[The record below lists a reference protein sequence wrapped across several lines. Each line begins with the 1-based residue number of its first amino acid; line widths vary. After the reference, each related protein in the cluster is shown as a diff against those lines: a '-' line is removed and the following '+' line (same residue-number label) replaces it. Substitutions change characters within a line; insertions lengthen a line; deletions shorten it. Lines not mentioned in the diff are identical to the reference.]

1 MADPLSMAASIAGL
15 ISLAQGAFSAAVAI
29 NSYIHDVRHE
39 HEERDEFCEKFKRI
53 IANLEGLYKRLQY
66 VETQFDPGTASR
78 SKESTFPGME
88 THGGDRLLAIAQS
101 ICDPGGD
108 YEKLEKKLTHLKSG
122 LERLA
127 QSKYE
132 RLERRLK
139 WTMKKKKLAK
149 EQEEIIQLIN
159 CMRQRVSDG
168 DSQVNY
174 DTHFQVRH
182 LSQEKHVDRT
192 FEILDWICPPSLSLR
207 DPPNPA
213 PAWTV
218 NPGSN
223 RYIERNG
230 IYRQWERDACWQ
242 LNCVLAEAVTAK
254 LRQVNDPL
262 GTPVLSIFFRS
273 RQGARQTLGNVFCSL
288 LRQILNSRRSNGII
302 EIPREIR
309 SLWIESRS
317 TGRRG
322 LSEDQAK
329 ELLRDQLAVFP
340 TKFLIIDA
348 IDEAEGCEDSI
359 DYEIKQL
366 RRQGVCILS
375 TNRWEPRVSYDAAYC
390 QECGTGP
397 LDLAWLC
404 RKCVGHFG
412 EKIWLCGECH
422 NVKGIRCSDPSHVM
436 MHPMRVNVEIQ
447 ASREDIALYVT
458 GFLNDNFS
466 GGDTGDDDDMFSGN
480 VPLLAALKQRLG
492 PDFWDSLPEKVGEAA
507 DGNFLFA
514 RLFLER
520 LRLQRNLAGA
530 VSLTQKLA
538 CGEVDDIEGQ
548 YDDMIRLCLEKNDKY
563 GAQVVRDHLAIVAT
577 AHEVLTFE
585 QLSHATAISPED
597 KVLDDFVGR
606 LCSKEIVRRDTH
618 GLLTI
623 KAVGATDSF
632 PVSFFHRSLTTYME
646 EHQSKWLPEA
656 TQMMLDSCLSYL
668 SLDVFSRP
676 FQSRDEL
683 EKTIQ
688 KHPFASYAAC
698 YWGFHAK
705 SAQPTVQNNLRV
717 LKFLHDQDRLA
728 CAMQIVSRGRPFE
741 YASWDVAGGITALHF
756 CAFYGLET
764 QCQAILTFDPVS
776 VSTGDFL
783 YRQTPLT
790 YASRNGH
797 VETARLL
804 LDAGADPNHLSKKG
818 RSPLIEAIES
828 FDIDML
834 DLMLSQADINVNVRA
849 PGRESTT
856 VLVKAAALGNDSAVE
871 KLLARADIN
880 VNKPDGW
887 GCTAIS
893 RAVQNVEMGCVSL
906 LLRHDATDLTVTD
919 IQGGRSALDWTAEV
933 SVNSLFTEDEVD
945 GVASELLADRR
956 GLKPSNAAI
965 ALAIRLGR
973 TSLLETFV
981 KGNSLDCSY
990 KDEHGRNFLHLAAS
1004 TGNDLVVQLI
1014 FQQLSR
1020 SQSFDIDS
1028 LDNYKA
1034 SALHL
1039 ACRYLSTEAHVAAVV
1054 FLLNSGADFNLED
1067 DDGLTAVAI
1076 ARSASPGLWTMHVRP
1091 VFTARKI
1098 TILATLEDS
1107 RPTLLSNL
1115 QTGNLSVVE
1124 AVLSGTS
1131 GPLHPETDMYTGY
1144 TLLYRAIELQPHDTS
1159 LLALLLPRSGHFL
1172 SAKCNLG
1179 RTCAHL
1185 AVLKGSQEA
1194 LRLLT
1199 EAGIDLDARDSW
1211 GETALQLAQSY
1222 FRDEMCVHLISKG
1235 AQLPAAHEI
1244 RPTLLHAAVACG
1256 DVRAAG
1262 RLMAAGVDTGHRD
1275 AESGMTALQLA
1286 EELLRQA
1293 RQDVIDGLIGRWDP
1307 ADMVSEGV
1315 FEARIAE
1322 SPEVVRRR
1330 KVRDFFRDA
1339 QKTDAGLRALGDHPW
1354 PREDFEKALVALQRM
1369 DPKRVLTPADWLKNP
1384 VHGGQSIQHE
1394 MVPVLPKKRL
1404 LPASHKAE
1412 AETVLHESGN
1422 SRLESASAAVSVLNL
1437 KDTVTAH
1444 AAWNM
1449 RIVGL
1454 LLAVIVGW
1462 LLGR

>member
-1 MADPLSMAASIAGL
+1 M
-15 ISLAQGAFSAAVAI
+15 
-29 NSYIHDVRHE
+29 
-39 HEERDEFCEKFKRI
+39 
-53 IANLEGLYKRLQY
+53 
-66 VETQFDPGTASR
+66 
-78 SKESTFPGME
+78 
-88 THGGDRLLAIAQS
+88 
-101 ICDPGGD
+101 
-108 YEKLEKKLTHLKSG
+108 
-122 LERLA
+122 
-127 QSKYE
+127 
-132 RLERRLK
+132 
-139 WTMKKKKLAK
+139 
-149 EQEEIIQLIN
+149 
-159 CMRQRVSDG
+159 
-168 DSQVNY
+168 
-174 DTHFQVRH
+174 
-182 LSQEKHVDRT
+182 
-192 FEILDWICPPSLSLR
+192 
-207 DPPNPA
+207 
-213 PAWTV
+213 
-218 NPGSN
+218 
-223 RYIERNG
+223 
-230 IYRQWERDACWQ
+230 
-242 LNCVLAEAVTAK
+242 
-254 LRQVNDPL
+254 
-262 GTPVLSIFFRS
+262 
-273 RQGARQTLGNVFCSL
+273 FCSL
-288 LRQILNSRRSNGII
+288 LRQVLNSRRSNGII
-302 EIPREIR
+302 KIPDEIT

-329 ELLRDQLAVFP
+329 ELLRDQLAIFP

-348 IDEAEGCEDSI
+348 VDEAEGCEGSI

-390 QECGTGP
+390 QECGNGP

-436 MHPMRVNVEIQ
+436 MPPMRVNVEIQ

-480 VPLLAALKQRLG
+480 VPFLAALKQKLG
-492 PDFWDSLPEKVGEAA
+492 PNFWGSLPEKVSEAA

-538 CGEVDDIEGQ
+538 SGDVDDIEGQ

-597 KVLDDFVGR
+597 RALDDFIGR

-618 GLLTI
+618 GLLNI
-623 KAVGATDSF
+623 KAVGAADSF

-646 EHQSKWLPEA
+646 EHQSKWLPDA
-656 TQMMLDSCLSYL
+656 KQMMLDSCLSYL
-668 SLDVFSRP
+668 RLDVFSRP

-683 EKTIQ
+683 EKTLE

-698 YWGFHAK
+698 YLGFHAK
-705 SAQPTVQNNLRV
+705 SAQSTVHNNLRL

-728 CAMQIVSRGRPFE
+728 CAMQIASRTRPFE

-764 QCQAILTFDPVS
+764 HCQAILTFDPVS
-776 VSTGDFL
+776 VSTGDNS
-783 YRQTPLT
+783 YNQTPLT
-790 YASRNGH
+790 YACRNRHIG
-797 VETARLL
+797 TARLL
-804 LDAGADPNHLSKKG
+804 LDAGADPNHLSKRGK
-818 RSPLIEAIES
+818 SPLMEAIES
-828 FDIDML
+828 FDTDML
-834 DLMLSQADINVNVRA
+834 DLMLSRADINVNVRA

-856 VLVKAAALGNDSAVE
+856 ALVRAAELGNDSAVE
-871 KLLARADIN
+871 KLLARADID

-906 LLRHDATDLTVTD
+906 MLSCDATDLDVKD
-919 IQGGRSALDWTAEV
+919 LQGARSALDWTAEV
-933 SVNSLFTEDEVD
+933 SVNSLFTEEVVD
-945 GVASELLADRR
+945 GVASELLAGRR
-956 GLKPSNAAI
+956 GLVPSNKAV
-965 ALAIRLGR
+965 ALAIRQGR

-981 KGNSLDCSY
+981 KAHSLDCSY

-1004 TGNDLVVQLI
+1004 TGNHLVVQLI
-1014 FQQLSR
+1014 FQQLAH
-1020 SQSFDIDS
+1020 SQNFDIDS

-1039 ACRYLSTEAHVAAVV
+1039 ACRYLSMEAHVEAVV
-1054 FLLNSGADFNLED
+1054 FLLDSGADFSLED
-1067 DDGLTAVAI
+1067 EDGLTAVAI
-1076 ARSASPGLWTMHVRP
+1076 ARSASPGLWTTHVMP
-1091 VFTARKI
+1091 VFAAKRI
-1098 TILATLEDS
+1098 TILETPENS
-1107 RPTLLSNL
+1107 RPMLLSTL
-1115 QTGNLSVVE
+1115 QTGDFSAIE
-1124 AVLSGTS
+1124 AALSGTS
-1131 GPLHPETDMYTGY
+1131 GPLHPETDTYTGY
-1144 TLLYRAIELQPHDTS
+1144 TLLYRAIELQSHDTS
-1159 LLALLLPRSGHFL
+1159 LLALLLPRSEHFL

-1185 AVLKGSQEA
+1185 AILKGSQEA

-1199 EAGIDLDARDSW
+1199 DAGIDLDARDSW

-1222 FRDEMCVHLISKG
+1222 FRDEMCIHLISKG
-1235 AQLPAAHEI
+1235 AQLPSAHEI

-1262 RLMAAGVDTGHRD
+1262 RLMAAGVDTDHRD
-1275 AESGMTALQLA
+1275 PESGLTALQLA

-1293 RQDVIDGLIGRWDP
+1293 RQDAIDGLVGRWDP

-1315 FEARIAE
+1315 FEASIAE
-1322 SPEVVRRR
+1322 SPDVVRRR

-1339 QKTDAGLRALGDHPW
+1339 QRLDAGLWAVGNRPW
-1354 PREDFEKALVALQRM
+1354 PREDFEKVLVSLQSM
-1369 DPKRVLTPADWLKNP
+1369 DPKRILTPADWLKEP
-1384 VHGGQSIQHE
+1384 AHDGQAIQHE
-1394 MVPVLPKKRL
+1394 IMPESPKSRL
-1404 LPASHKAE
+1404 LPASQKAEGETAPHKVEVETASHKA
-1412 AETVLHESGN
+1412 GD
-1422 SRLESASAAVSVLNL
+1422 SRLESASVAVPISNI
-1437 KDTVTAH
+1437 KEKVTAY
-1444 AAWNM
+1444 AEWDM
-1449 RIVGL
+1449 RIMGL
-1454 LLAVIVGW
+1454 LLAVIIGW
-1462 LLGR
+1462 LIATATQLLDR